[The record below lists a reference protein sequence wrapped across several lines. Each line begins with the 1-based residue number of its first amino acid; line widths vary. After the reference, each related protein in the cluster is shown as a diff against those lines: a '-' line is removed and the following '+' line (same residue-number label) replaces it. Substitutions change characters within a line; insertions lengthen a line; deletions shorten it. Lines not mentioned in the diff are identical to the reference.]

1 MLPIRRYDSSEEIES
16 CIEMKTTL
24 AGTKYKALSYLCAHY
39 YEALA
44 DGTTS
49 SLADYSSLS
58 SDVNVYDSAS
68 FMTMLQGYM
77 PMVKID
83 ESYLSEVDKSLL
95 NEESFYSWPVLF
107 YSTEDGSRDIP
118 EKF

>member
-1 MLPIRRYDSSEEIES
+1 MLPVRRYDSSEDIDS
-16 CIEMKTTL
+16 CIEIKTTL
-24 AGTKYKALSYLCAHY
+24 LGTGYKALSYLCAHY

-49 SLADYSSLS
+49 ALADYSSLS
-58 SDVNVYDSAS
+58 SDVNVYDPAS
-68 FMTMLQGYM
+68 FMTMMQGYM

-83 ESYLSEVDKSLL
+83 ESYLNDVDKSIL

-107 YSTEDGSRDIP
+107 YSTEDGNREIP
-118 EKF
+118 AKF

>member
-1 MLPIRRYDSSEEIES
+1 MLPVRRYDSSEDIDS
-16 CIEMKTTL
+16 CLELKTTPL
-24 AGTKYKALSYLCAHY
+24 NTTYKALSYLCAHY

-58 SDVNVYDSAS
+58 SDINVYDPAS
-68 FMTMLQGYM
+68 FMTMMQGYM

-83 ESYLSEVDKSLL
+83 ESYLNDVDKSLL
-95 NEESFYSWPVLF
+95 NEEAFYSWPVLF